1 MLVEFENKDEVC
13 ILRLK
18 GRFVTGADMTYLR
31 TKTDEIKTSGSRKV
45 LADFS
50 GVPYIDSTGIAFVV
64 GLYTSLT
71 NAGGRFVLV
80 AASPRVRE
88 VLELTRLSTII
99 TVVPDEAS
107 GLAALRAEASRAKS
121 AQKK

>member
-31 TKTDEIKTSGSRKV
+31 AKADELKNSGSRKV

-50 GVPYIDSTGIAFVV
+50 DVPYIDSTGIAFVV

-71 NAGGRFVLV
+71 NAGGRFVL
-80 AASPRVRE
+80 AAPSPRVRE
-88 VLELTRLSTII
+88 VLELTRLT
-99 TVVPDEAS
+99 TVIPVVRDEAA
-107 GLAALRAEASRAKS
+107 GLAALRAEASRATS
-121 AQKK
+121 ALKK